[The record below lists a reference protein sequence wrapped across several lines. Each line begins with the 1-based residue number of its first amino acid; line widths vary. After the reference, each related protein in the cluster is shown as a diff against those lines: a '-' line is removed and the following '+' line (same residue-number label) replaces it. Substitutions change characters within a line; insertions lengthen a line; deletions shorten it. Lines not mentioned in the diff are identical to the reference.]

1 MFASHFHFRH
11 DEVLIVGSINPMST
25 SPPCPT
31 NILAS
36 FWHLTFDEPSGCAMV
51 ESAQVIPITCWL
63 NSFEFG
69 QVLSSTSMSLFWFFF
84 QVRVGRGSVVYH
96 TSFNVYFV
104 TAYMWLRSPH
114 CLWQCCWG
122 TYWPFVVFFQSPLSL
137 SGLVIPKAVGWLKWI
152 IMTRFGVVGAIGEP
166 SMLLVLWCQCIVT
179 LLPPALYC
187 CMYFEWGAL
196 SLCILSKWL
205 VWCWPLYNVDCD
217 EEYNLTYLNYI
228 CLTRRNS
235 KQMNQQ

>member
-1 MFASHFHFRH
+1 
-11 DEVLIVGSINPMST
+11 MSLQVV
-25 SPPCPT
+25 P
-31 NILAS
+31 
-36 FWHLTFDEPSGCAMV
+36 
-51 ESAQVIPITCWL
+51 SAQVIPITCWL

-137 SGLVIPKAVGWLKWI
+137 SGIVIPKAVGWLKWI
-152 IMTRFGVVGAIGEP
+152 IMTRFGVLSWGHRWAIHASGSLMPMYSDSSSP
-166 SMLLVLWCQCIVT
+166 SFVLLHIFWMGSSEFV
-179 LLPPALYC
+179 
-187 CMYFEWGAL
+187 
-196 SLCILSKWL
+196 
-205 VWCWPLYNVDCD
+205 
-217 EEYNLTYLNYI
+217 YI
-228 CLTRRNS
+228 E
-235 KQMNQQ
+235 